1 MPWASIS
8 TVRDILAAALVF
20 SFFAGGDATA
30 DETWP
35 VHGKLQG
42 KNGKKSENVSGIA
55 CATARGFPRACL
67 VVDDNMQEAQFVT
80 VKEGEIVA
88 GDMIPL
94 IDNSFKG
101 KHLELD
107 GEGVAYTDGFFYVIG
122 SHGHPRDSDH
132 RLDPDKDAA
141 RIAAQIAASSQI
153 VRFRSGGP
161 RATAP
166 VERTAKLR
174 AVIAQ
179 QPDLNSHRD
188 QRLENNG
195 LTIEGIAVRHG
206 RILAG
211 FRGPSLNGGRAAVL
225 SVAVDGVFGNAAPD
239 AHLYRLPLGQGIGIR
254 DLTAFGDDVLV
265 LAGPTAS
272 GPGPYGIYWWD
283 GESDDARLLRD
294 LADVVGK
301 KGKRKAEAL
310 LPLDEDA
317 SSLRLLVLFDREKEG
332 APIAITVPR
341 P

>member
-1 MPWASIS
+1 MPRTPTSK
-8 TVRDILAAALVF
+8 VRNILATSLVF
-20 SFFAGGDATA
+20 CVLVGVDAIA

-35 VHGKLQG
+35 VRGKLEG
-42 KNGKKSENVSGIA
+42 KNGKKAENVSGIA
-55 CATARGFPRACL
+55 CATAQGFPRTCL

-80 VKEGEIVA
+80 VKDGEIVA
-88 GDMIPL
+88 GDMISL
-94 IDNSFKG
+94 IDNRFEG
-101 KHLELD
+101 KRLELD
-107 GEGVAYTDGFFYVIG
+107 GEGVAYADGFFYVIG

-132 RLDPDKDAA
+132 RLDPNRDAA
-141 RIAAQIAASSQI
+141 RIAAHIAASSQI
-153 VRFRSGGP
+153 VRFHSGDP
-161 RATAP
+161 RAS

-174 AVIAQ
+174 ETIAQ
-179 QPDLNSHRD
+179 QPDLNGHLD
-188 QRLENNG
+188 QRLEKNG

-254 DLTAFGDDVLV
+254 DLTVFGDGVLV
-265 LAGPTAS
+265 LAGPSAS

-283 GESDDARLLRD
+283 GEGDDARLLRD

>member
-1 MPWASIS
+1 MPWAPTSE
-8 TVRDILAAALVF
+8 VCKILATALILSVLV
-20 SFFAGGDATA
+20 GVDATA

-42 KNGKKSENVSGIA
+42 KNGKKAENVSGIA
-55 CATARGFPRACL
+55 CATAQGFPRTCL

-80 VKEGEIVA
+80 VKDGEIVA
-88 GDMIPL
+88 GDLIPL
-94 IDNSFKG
+94 IDNNFEG
-101 KHLELD
+101 MPLELD
-107 GEGVAYTDGFFYVIG
+107 GEGAAYADGFFYVIG

-132 RLDPDKDAA
+132 RLDPNKDAG
-141 RIAAQIAASSQI
+141 RIVAHIAASGQI
-153 VRFRSGGP
+153 VRFRSEGP
-161 RATAP
+161 RAS

-174 AVIAQ
+174 EVIAQ

-188 QRLENNG
+188 QRLEKNG

-225 SVAVDGVFGNAAPD
+225 SVAVDGIFGNAAPD

-254 DLTAFGDDVLV
+254 DLAVFGDGVLV

-283 GESDDARLLRD
+283 GESDHAALLRD
-294 LADVVGK
+294 LANVVGK